1 MSNNEHDH
9 AWVHEQIAAAVA
21 GGLTAEEWARF
32 DAHVHSCAAC
42 FDAFAEAREADR
54 GMQRALDALTPLPP
68 GERFEDRV
76 VTAFREQDMKTR
88 FHPLAKRAGLAIAA
102 AVALAATGVFA
113 QYVVHGDLLNN
124 PVSKQLAEESN
135 RAGLVN
141 PVGQVVDRLL
151 KRRGEAA
158 PQVAAASPMLNFDL
172 RDQNSGTN
180 RREPALMAGTPMAS
194 VRARALSERDDG
206 SASVAMPGHA
216 FQDEMRGL
224 ESAQLGTSSSPGNTE
239 RRGGGSGGFGG
250 RFFAGGG
257 SGGGGGAGVGS
268 TDRVAGENGYGLKN
282 DVAALNYSTSAEKPK
297 EAKYFKNSFEY
308 AVNAPALES
317 MDQAKKTLAGA
328 DVKDRAGLDDRLVAA
343 TVDAP
348 VLAPSSPAP
357 TTPAT
362 SDGPSVNE
370 IAERKVIRNGTVEF
384 EVRSFDDAFATI
396 SSVVGEEGGFVSSTS
411 SDKLANGKVRGEV
424 VVRVP
429 PEHLDRMLLKLRALG
444 DLKSQQIGANDITK
458 EYTDLES
465 ELRALRAM
473 ESRMID
479 IIKTGN
485 GQVKDLVVAEKQ
497 LGEYRVRIEKIEGD
511 IRYYNNLVGMATLTI
526 TAYEKDIQTP
536 TAAQEQ
542 ENVALSVETEDVEA
556 KYGEARKIVD
566 DAKGRIIESDLK
578 KHDAGEYAAEI
589 VAEVPPEKAD
599 FVAAQLKQLGVVAT
613 FTRDR
618 KQTTTGGNG
627 APTVQVEQKP
637 TRFSISLYNL
647 ANIAPRETAVL
658 TIAVRDVE
666 GAYKTVLGDVRKV
679 PEDGKLG
686 DVQPK
691 PIGRVVTSNLSGQQD
706 QMAADIRADVTSAEA
721 DKVLESIRGLGEVM
735 NSSLTENPDTANV
748 TSAKRGIQLRIVN
761 IVAVPAREARSLST
775 VAAQVPE
782 AYGKLVGDLQ
792 AMEATGGA
800 HILTSQLNQSD
811 PRTVNATL
819 AFDVR
824 RDALPAIDKA
834 FAEAGIDILSRNVT
848 RSNDTAN
855 TLDTKVHFQ
864 IDSLQSADTLAPRR
878 TTTLGI
884 ETDNVEKALG
894 TLRGE
899 LDKEGIT
906 HIQYSVSKEASG
918 RVTGHVVVDVPVGSA
933 MTVLGQIRDMGGEE
947 KVDQVV
953 DDPGVPETR
962 FAKERIDLTV
972 SSRESIVGED
982 RGIGA
987 TVRAALGSAAAAL
1000 LWSLYLIV
1008 TGVLFVGPWVGIAW
1022 VGWRVSRRRKGA

>member
-54 GMQRALDALTPLPP
+54 GMQRALDSLTPLPP

-88 FHPLAKRAGLAIAA
+88 FHPLAKRAGFAIAA

-124 PVSKQLAEESN
+124 PVSKQLAEESDGA
-135 RAGLVN
+135 RLAN
-141 PVGQVVDRLL
+141 PVARAVDHLF

-158 PQVAAASPMLNFDL
+158 PQAAAASPMVNFDMAL
-172 RDQNSGTN
+172 SARDD
-180 RREPALMAGTPMAS
+180 RREPVMTATDQLRSLSS
-194 VRARALSERDDG
+194 VRARMVVSGKIESDAPG
-206 SASVAMPGHA
+206 AVPGQAVAGEVAGKPG
-216 FQDEMRGL
+216 FGL
-224 ESAQLGTSSSPGNTE
+224 GQLGTTNSFDRGTVS
-239 RRGGGSGGFGG
+239 GGGGGGGGGGEGFGG
-250 RFFAGGG
+250 RFFAGNGVAT
-257 SGGGGGAGVGS
+257 GGGAAGVN
-268 TDRVAGENGYGLKN
+268 VYGN
-282 DVAALNYSTSAEKPK
+282 DDGQKPK
-297 EAKYFKNSFEY
+297 EAEYFRQSLADATNSPSLADASQVNKALVSADAKDKSGFEDRI
-308 AVNAPALES
+308 AAMPA
-317 MDQAKKTLAGA
+317 A
-328 DVKDRAGLDDRLVAA
+328 
-343 TVDAP
+343 AP
-348 VLAPSSPAP
+348 VLAPPAP
-357 TTPAT
+357 TTPSA
-362 SDGPSVNE
+362 SESPAANE
-370 IAERKVIRNGTVEF
+370 VAERKVIRNGTVEF
-384 EVRSFDDAFATI
+384 EVRSFDYAFVTI

-411 SDKLANGKVRGEV
+411 SDKLANGKVRGNV

-542 ENVALSVETEDVEA
+542 ENVALSVETEDVET

-566 DAKGRIIESDLK
+566 EAKGRIIESDLK

-666 GAYKTVLGDVRKV
+666 GAYKTVLGAVRKV
-679 PEDGKLG
+679 PEAGKLG

-761 IVAVPAREARSLST
+761 IVAVPAREARSLNT

-782 AYGKLVGDLQ
+782 AYGKLVGALQ
-792 AMEATGGA
+792 GLESSGGA

-864 IDSLQSADTLAPRR
+864 IDSLQSADTLPARR

-884 ETDNVEKALG
+884 EADQVEKVLA

-899 LDKEGIT
+899 LDKDGIT

-1022 VGWRVSRRRKGA
+1022 VGWRVSRRRKAA

>member
-1 MSNNEHDH
+1 
-9 AWVHEQIAAAVA
+9 V
-21 GGLTAEEWARF
+21 
-32 DAHVHSCAAC
+32 
-42 FDAFAEAREADR
+42 
-54 GMQRALDALTPLPP
+54 
-68 GERFEDRV
+68 
-76 VTAFREQDMKTR
+76 
-88 FHPLAKRAGLAIAA
+88 
-102 AVALAATGVFA
+102 
-113 QYVVHGDLLNN
+113 
-124 PVSKQLAEESN
+124 
-135 RAGLVN
+135 
-141 PVGQVVDRLL
+141 
-151 KRRGEAA
+151 
-158 PQVAAASPMLNFDL
+158 
-172 RDQNSGTN
+172 
-180 RREPALMAGTPMAS
+180 
-194 VRARALSERDDG
+194 
-206 SASVAMPGHA
+206 
-216 FQDEMRGL
+216 
-224 ESAQLGTSSSPGNTE
+224 QLGTTFSYNRETGG
-239 RRGGGSGGFGG
+239 RGGGGGFGG
-250 RFFAGGG
+250 GGG
-257 SGGGGGAGVGS
+257 SAAAVDKS
-268 TDRVAGENGYGLKN
+268 V
-282 DVAALNYSTSAEKPK
+282 ALNFSMGNLDGKPK
-297 EAKYFKNSFEY
+297 EVEYFKQSLAD

-317 MDQAKKTLAGA
+317 VDQAKIALPRASEKDKAG
-328 DVKDRAGLDDRLVAA
+328 VDDRFAA
-343 TVDAP
+343 AP
-348 VLAPSSPAP
+348 PATPALQPSTPASTAPPASDSPA
-357 TTPAT
+357 A
-362 SDGPSVNE
+362 NE

-384 EVRSFDDAFATI
+384 EVRSFDDAFGTI

-411 SDKLANGKVRGEV
+411 SDKLANGKVRGSV

-429 PEHLDRMLLKLRALG
+429 PEHLDRLLLKLRALG

-556 KYGEARKIVD
+556 KYAEGRKIVEE
-566 DAKGRIIESDLK
+566 AKGRIVESDLK

-599 FVAAQLKQLGVVAT
+599 FVAAQLKQLGVVAA

-666 GAYKTVLGDVRKV
+666 GAYKTVLGAVRKV
-679 PEDGKLG
+679 PDDGKLG

-706 QMAADIRADVTSAEA
+706 QMAADIRADVTAGEA
-721 DKVLESIRGLGEVM
+721 DKMLESIRALGEVM

-761 IVAVPAREARSLST
+761 IVAVPARESRTLS
-775 VAAQVPE
+775 VAVASIPE
-782 AYGKLVGDLQ
+782 AYTKLIGVLQ
-792 AMEATGGA
+792 AMESAGSV
-800 HILTSQLNQSD
+800 HILTSQLNESN
-811 PRTVNATL
+811 PRAIDANV

-824 RDALPAIDKA
+824 REALPTIEKA
-834 FAEAGIDILSRNVT
+834 FHDADIDILAQSIS
-848 RSNDTAN
+848 RSNDAAN
-855 TLDTKVHFQ
+855 TLDSKVHFL
-864 IDSLQSADTLAPRR
+864 IGEMGSAADLAPRR

-884 ETDNVEKALG
+884 EADNVEKALA

-899 LDKEGIT
+899 LDKDGIT

-972 SSRESIVGED
+972 SSRESIVGND

-987 TVRAALGSAAAAL
+987 TVRAALGSAAAVL

-1008 TGVLFVGPWVGIAW
+1008 MGLILVGPWLGI
-1022 VGWRVSRRRKGA
+1022 GWLWWRITRRRKGGVAG

>member
-1 MSNNEHDH
+1 MSNNQQDH

-21 GGLTAEEWARF
+21 GGLTAEEQARF
-32 DAHVHSCAAC
+32 DAHVHSCAEC
-42 FDAFAEAREADR
+42 FDAFAEARDADR
-54 GMQRALDALTPLPP
+54 AVQRALDSLTPSLA

-76 VTAFREQDMKTR
+76 VTAFREQDMKTQ
-88 FHPLAKRAGLAIAA
+88 FHPLAKRAGFAIAA

-113 QYVVHGDLLNN
+113 QYVVHGDFLNN
-124 PVSKQLAEESN
+124 PVSKQLGAQNLDLVTENIDGLLGRPKLIQSVSGGDGGFSDALPAQAVAASAPPVAAAAPLSMTDGERDGKEQ
-135 RAGLVN
+135 RASLPARFDPPYN
-141 PVGQVVDRLL
+141 KPAPQQAL
-151 KRRGEAA
+151 KDDSAGIIRSRAAIGGHAFGGTGGGEAYKTVQSLEGMELGVA
-158 PQVAAASPMLNFDL
+158 SSAYYVPEARRQVAALDSDRASGEV
-172 RDQNSGTN
+172 QNEQVARQLDEKVAAVDTD
-180 RREPALMAGTPMAS
+180 RPAAAPPPAAATQPAS
-194 VRARALSERDDG
+194 D
-206 SASVAMPGHA
+206 
-216 FQDEMRGL
+216 
-224 ESAQLGTSSSPGNTE
+224 
-239 RRGGGSGGFGG
+239 
-250 RFFAGGG
+250 AGG
-257 SGGGGGAGVGS
+257 
-268 TDRVAGENGYGLKN
+268 
-282 DVAALNYSTSAEKPK
+282 AA
-297 EAKYFKNSFEY
+297 
-308 AVNAPALES
+308 
-317 MDQAKKTLAGA
+317 A
-328 DVKDRAGLDDRLVAA
+328 DA
-343 TVDAP
+343 
-348 VLAPSSPAP
+348 SQ
-357 TTPAT
+357 
-362 SDGPSVNE
+362 
-370 IAERKVIRNGTVEF
+370 IAERKIIRNGTVEF

-429 PEHLDRMLLKLRALG
+429 PEHLDRLLLKLRALG
-444 DLKSQQIGANDITK
+444 DLKSQRIGANDITK

-556 KYGEARKIVD
+556 KYADARKIVD

-627 APTVQVEQKP
+627 APTVQVVQKP

-666 GAYKTVLGDVRKV
+666 GAYKTVLAAVRKEQEV
-679 PEDGKLG
+679 GKGGDG
-686 DVQPK
+686 QPK
-691 PIGRVVTSNLSGQQD
+691 PIGRVVTSNLSGQQQD
-706 QMAADIRADVTSAEA
+706 QMTADIRADVTAGEA
-721 DKVLESIRGLGEVM
+721 DKVLESIRALGEVM

-761 IVAVPAREARSLST
+761 IVAVPARESRSLST

-792 AMEATGGA
+792 SLEETGGA

-864 IDSLQSADTLAPRR
+864 IDSLQSADTLPPRR

-884 ETDNVEKALG
+884 EADNVEKALG

-962 FAKERIDLTV
+962 FAKERMDLTV

-987 TVRAALGSAAAAL
+987 TVRAALGSAAAVL

-1008 TGVLFVGPWVGIAW
+1008 MGAILVGPWLGI
-1022 VGWRVSRRRKGA
+1022 GWLWWRISRRRKGA